1 MLHIPRRLVRVGLL
15 VLLLLVIVLEAVSGG
30 VPTDRESLI
39 YKIQNPGLVK
49 LFSHSKTT
57 SWTWT
62 EISQALI
69 FRSPVYDHSAPTTYV
84 RKDSHKFY
92 KNLYKQKI
100 PSEPQIMVLTTKEDQ
115 QPYVRANGT
124 FMSIVREEDMEKLLN
139 TVHQIEET
147 WNHNYHYPYVF
158 LSSQN
163 ISTEFQHKLREKCSG
178 EVIFD
183 RIPQSV
189 WTVPSRT
196 DARRVKESM
205 KKLAAKGVQLAN
217 DIEYRNK
224 MRFKAGYFFNTG
236 IMRHYK
242 YYWNLE
248 AGTDFFCNIDYDI
261 FSFMEQ
267 NNLVH
272 GFAISL
278 YDNPHTVESL
288 WPKTLEFVQQHPA
301 YVDNNASFT
310 WLTESLQNPEHTKI
324 ANGYSTCHFSSA
336 LEIGDMDFYRTEMY
350 TSYFRHLEDSGGFYY
365 EGWRDAPVRS
375 IALTLFGD
383 KNKVWWFRDMGVAQ
397 APYHNRPLS
406 DKCSNAK
413 DPAGYFGVN
422 EVRHE
427 NCLPNWIRYELPE
440 KNKQAYT
447 FQN

>member
-248 AGTDFFCNIDYDI
+248 AGTDFSCNIDYDI
-261 FSFMEQ
+261 FRFMEQ

-310 WLTESLQNPEHTKI
+310 WLTESLQNPEHTKV

-336 LEIGDMDFYRTEMY
+336 LEIGDMDFYRSEMY

>member
-1 MLHIPRRLVRVGLL
+1 MLHIPRRLVRLGLL
-15 VLLLLVIVLEAVSGG
+15 VLLLLVIVLEAISGG

-49 LFSHSKTT
+49 LFSHSQAA
-57 SWTWT
+57 SWTWN

-69 FRSPVYDHSAPTTYV
+69 FHSPVYDHSAPTAYV

-92 KNLYKQKI
+92 KSLYKQKI
-100 PSEPQIMVLTTKEDQ
+100 PPEPQEMVLTTKDDQ
-115 QPYVRANGT
+115 KPYIRANGT
-124 FMSIVREEDMEKLLN
+124 FVSIVQEGDMEKLLN
-139 TVHQIEET
+139 TVHQVEET

-178 EVIFD
+178 DVVFD
-183 RIPQSV
+183 RIPQSL
-189 WTVPSRT
+189 WTVPSTT

-217 DIEYRNK
+217 DIEHRNK

-248 AGTDFFCNIDYDI
+248 AGSDYFCNIDYDI
-261 FSFMEQ
+261 FKFMEQ

-278 YDNPHTVESL
+278 YDNPHAVETL
-288 WPKTLEFVQQHPA
+288 WPRTLEFVQQHPA

-324 ANGYSTCHFSSA
+324 ANGYSTCYFSSA
-336 LEIGDMDFYRTEMY
+336 FEIGDMDFYRSEIY
-350 TSYFRHLEDSGGFYY
+350 ADYFRHLEDSGGFYY
-365 EGWRDAPVRS
+365 ERWGDAPVRS

-383 KNKVWWFRDMGVAQ
+383 KTKIWWFRDMGVAQ
-397 APYHNRPLS
+397 DPYHNRPLS
-406 DKCSNAK
+406 DKCSSTK
-413 DPAGYFGVN
+413 DPAGYFGES
-422 EVRHE
+422 EVQHE

-447 FQN
+447 IQN

>member
-205 KKLAAKGVQLAN
+205 KNLAAKGVQLAN

-261 FSFMEQ
+261 FRFMEQ

-336 LEIGDMDFYRTEMY
+336 LEIGDMDFYRSEMY
-350 TSYFRHLEDSGGFYY
+350 TNYFRHLEDSGGFYY